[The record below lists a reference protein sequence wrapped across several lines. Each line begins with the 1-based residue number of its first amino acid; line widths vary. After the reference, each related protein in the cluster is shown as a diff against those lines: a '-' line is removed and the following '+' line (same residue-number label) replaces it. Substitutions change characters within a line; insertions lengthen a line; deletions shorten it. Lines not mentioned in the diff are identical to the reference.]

1 MAFKKMDPSC
11 TIGFY
16 CDSKAD
22 FEVFR
27 RQTSEVSLP
36 HSGFP
41 VLWDREWWRRACR
54 RVPARD
60 FSHWQ
65 RANARNFPPLS
76 TLYLSNAV
84 VSYKQYYTRK
94 KLTSLKNTF
103 PNWNRSDAQAPPPPP
118 EGTLGISG
126 WGCAARIPRTLEP
139 LAYTRVSSAEFC
151 YPMLRLTPQTPPP
164 PPYPRVAVLQKP
176 LRSQAQWKMIPY
188 SRPKRSDLYTYID
201 HIW

>member
-1 MAFKKMDPSC
+1 MTKRDLQSIIFPWSSSISYIALNVTLMRTLRTIYIWYHNWACPACVSCQSFHSLQPRTMAFKKMDPSC

-84 VSYKQYYTRK
+84 VSYKQHYTRK

-103 PNWNRSDAQAPPPPP
+103 P
-118 EGTLGISG
+118 
-126 WGCAARIPRTLEP
+126 
-139 LAYTRVSSAEFC
+139 
-151 YPMLRLTPQTPPP
+151 
-164 PPYPRVAVLQKP
+164 
-176 LRSQAQWKMIPY
+176 
-188 SRPKRSDLYTYID
+188 
-201 HIW
+201 